1 MKINLISR
9 KREVLY
15 VPISS
20 SFLQIAATIGMIFI
34 ALSAIFIRMKAA
46 NRPITKRKI
55 IIPPLGMSTGF
66 MMFIVPQT
74 HIPFLWAIV
83 AFLVG
88 WFLFAYPLIKSTKF
102 EKRDGQIYVSSS
114 KSFMF
119 ILLGLLTV
127 RLLLHEFIQNYIT
140 VVQTGALFFVLAFGM
155 LLHWRLYMLR
165 HYNETFG
172 VKESTMSS

>member
-1 MKINLISR
+1 MAIN
-9 KREVLY
+9 
-15 VPISS
+15 S

-74 HIPFLWAIV
+74 HIPLLWAIV

-88 WFLFAYPLIKSTKF
+88 WFLFSYPLIKSTKF
-102 EKRDGQIYVSSS
+102 EKRDGQIFVTSS

-127 RLLLHEFIQNYIT
+127 RLLLHEFIQQYIT
-140 VVQTGALFFVLAFGM
+140 VVQTGALFFILAFGM

-165 HYNETFG
+165 HYDETIG
-172 VKESTMSS
+172 AEEPATRS

>member
-1 MKINLISR
+1 MTLN
-9 KREVLY
+9 
-15 VPISS
+15 S

-74 HIPFLWAIV
+74 HIPILWAIG
-83 AFLVG
+83 AFLIG
-88 WFLFAYPLIKSTKF
+88 WFIFSYPLIRSTKF
-102 EKRDGQIYVSSS
+102 EKRNGEVFVTSS

-119 ILLGLLTV
+119 ILLGLLVV

-140 VVQTGALFFVLAFGM
+140 VVQTGALFFILAFGM

-172 VKESTMSS
+172 AEESTTRS